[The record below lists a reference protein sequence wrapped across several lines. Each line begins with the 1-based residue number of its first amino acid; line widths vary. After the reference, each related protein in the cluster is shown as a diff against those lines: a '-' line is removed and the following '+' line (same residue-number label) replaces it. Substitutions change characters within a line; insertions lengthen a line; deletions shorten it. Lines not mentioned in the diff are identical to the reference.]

1 MSSTFYS
8 HSRLSC
14 YENCPFQYK
23 LKYVDRVK
31 PILGTTIEAF
41 VGRMVHDSLE
51 WLYGLERGGRVATK
65 EELANKYQELWESE
79 WKDDIRVIKQDL
91 DVEHYR
97 SNGQMWVEQY
107 WERYQPFDQG
117 ITIDLECKVY
127 MDLPGGGKVL
137 GYIDRLEKVGDRHFV
152 IHDYKTSGKLPT
164 PNETEN
170 DRQLS
175 LYMLGIQQRY
185 PDLEKI
191 DLVWHF
197 VRFGQEVLLQ
207 RTDDQLEKVAGQT
220 TSLIKTIE
228 AAVASGNLPTKTS
241 TLCDW
246 CEFRPQ
252 CPEFANLYELESE
265 NETLPFSTITAS
277 EASALVD
284 EFASLRHEKRRIMGE
299 LDERI
304 EEIREKLASYSTET
318 GNTSIY
324 GNEYYATVFST
335 TLIDIPKAD
344 SGPRAKLE
352 VALKALGLWEQVGQL
367 SSNKLKKLVDSGA
380 CTDAQLEAINKYLER
395 SEYARVELRKRK

>member
-1 MSSTFYS
+1 M
-8 HSRLSC
+8 
-14 YENCPFQYK
+14 
-23 LKYVDRVK
+23 
-31 PILGTTIEAF
+31 
-41 VGRMVHDSLE
+41 GRMTSAVLAGFVVVGLMIFLPVVADSEAAPREIVLVTRDMAFYLE
-51 WLYGLERGGRVATK
+51 GQQIPNPVVTMTAGETVRIVVR
-65 EELANKYQELWESE
+65 NK
-79 WKDDIRVIKQDL
+79 DA
-91 DVEHYR
+91 
-97 SNGQMWVEQY
+97 
-107 WERYQPFDQG
+107 G
-117 ITIDLECKVY
+117 I
-127 MDLPGGGKVL
+127 G
-137 GYIDRLEKVGDRHFV
+137 HNF
-152 IHDYKTSGKLPT
+152 
-164 PNETEN
+164 
-170 DRQLS
+170 
-175 LYMLGIQQRY
+175 
-185 PDLEKI
+185 
-191 DLVWHF
+191 
-197 VRFGQEVLLQ
+197 EVPV
-207 RTDDQLEKVAGQT
+207 EKVAGQT